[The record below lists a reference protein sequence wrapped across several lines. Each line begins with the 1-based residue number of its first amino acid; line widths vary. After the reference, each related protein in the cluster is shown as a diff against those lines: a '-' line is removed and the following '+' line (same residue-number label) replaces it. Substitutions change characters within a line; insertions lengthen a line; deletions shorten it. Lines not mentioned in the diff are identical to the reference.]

1 MNGIIFWNCNCVS
14 LQVRNLEKAWRC
26 ERSVLGT
33 YLGVLE
39 RMATNIL
46 DSWSEEEVIDPAHL
60 ASPPSSANQSST
72 SLGKPEAARET
83 CYYEHRCRKI

>member
-1 MNGIIFWNCNCVS
+1 MFL
-14 LQVRNLEKAWRC
+14 LQVRNLEKAWSC

-39 RMATNIL
+39 RMAANIL
-46 DSWSEEEVIDPAHL
+46 DSWSEEEVIDPALL
-60 ASPPSSANQSST
+60 ATPPSSTNHAST
-72 SLGKPEAARET
+72 SLGKPEAAREK

>member
-1 MNGIIFWNCNCVS
+1 MGGIIFWNCKCFFFP
-14 LQVRNLEKAWRC
+14 VRNLEKAWSC

-39 RMATNIL
+39 RMAANIL

-60 ASPPSSANQSST
+60 ATPPSSAST
-72 SLGKPEAARET
+72 SLGKPEAT
-83 CYYEHRCRKI
+83 CYLAR

>member
-1 MNGIIFWNCNCVS
+1 MVLK
-14 LQVRNLEKAWRC
+14 LQLFLLKLVRNLEKAWSC

-39 RMATNIL
+39 RMAANIL

-60 ASPPSSANQSST
+60 ASPPSSANHSST
-72 SLGKPEAARET
+72 SLGTGKHETAREK